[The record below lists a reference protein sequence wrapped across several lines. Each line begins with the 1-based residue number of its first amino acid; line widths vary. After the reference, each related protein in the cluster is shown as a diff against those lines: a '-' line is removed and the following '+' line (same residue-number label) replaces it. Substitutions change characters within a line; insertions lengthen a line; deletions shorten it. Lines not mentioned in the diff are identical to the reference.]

1 MAWTLRVREL
11 LAHLQRNTQVST
23 TAPHY
28 SLVSFVGDFYS
39 LLFPGG
45 IEICDLLEK
54 ILKEIEEILTD
65 ALTILSC
72 NTDLITDEEQKSSS
86 QEFSRYR
93 AYIILSQR
101 LINVRVELNK
111 YTTYHRLTE
120 QACAT
125 QRENNFRMGFLA
137 AAAACEVPAVDTETR
152 TSHEI

>member
-1 MAWTLRVREL
+1 MAWTLGVREL
-11 LAHLQRNTQVST
+11 LTHLQRNTQFFT

-28 SLVSFVGDFYS
+28 SLVFFVGDFHL

-45 IEICDLLEK
+45 IEICDLLEN
-54 ILKEIEEILTD
+54 ILKEIENILTD

-72 NTDLITDEEQKSSS
+72 NTDLITDEEQKSFS
-86 QEFSRYR
+86 QEFSRCHPYFV
-93 AYIILSQR
+93 LSPR

-111 YTTYHRLTE
+111 YTAYHRLTE

-125 QRENNFRMGFLA
+125 QREENFRIGFLA
-137 AAAACEVPAVDTETR
+137 AAAACEVPAVDTGIR